1 MCMSLAIKN
10 SLWIHHIEI
19 PGSYGTAINVALA
32 DNDWRL
38 YFVDDS
44 GRNTGVPIDPQHWHQ
59 EVWSEEF
66 AEVEYKINQRFAI
79 MINPW
84 LRTINS
90 FNSTMRK
97 LNIDPSVDTLNSFVS
112 KGLKKS
118 EKRPFFD
125 NNTWRP
131 QSEFIDD
138 SVRVYD
144 TNRIGELI
152 TWLSQMPGFRWQPKY
167 ELIPENGNVQF
178 DYEQLIPD
186 NQLKWYM
193 NFEDD
198 WLVWCDRTNTD
209 PYLIC

>member
-1 MCMSLAIKN
+1 M
-10 SLWIHHIEI
+10 
-19 PGSYGTAINVALA
+19 
-32 DNDWRL
+32 
-38 YFVDDS
+38 DDS
-44 GRNTGVPIDPQHWHQ
+44 GRNAGVPIDPQHWHT

-66 AEVEYKINQRFAI
+66 EEVNYKINQRFAI

-84 LRTINS
+84 HRTINS

-97 LNIDPSVDTLNSFVS
+97 LNLDPSVDTLNNYVR
-112 KGLKKS
+112 KGLKQS
-118 EKRPFFD
+118 VKRPFFD

-138 SVRVYD
+138 SVRLYD

-152 TWLSQMPGFRWQPKY
+152 TWLSQLPGFRWHPKY
-167 ELIPENGNVQF
+167 DLIPENDNVWF

-186 NQLKWYM
+186 NQLNWYT

-198 WLVWCDRTNTD
+198 WLVWCDKTNSD
-209 PYLIC
+209 PYLIY

>member
-1 MCMSLAIKN
+1 MSLAIKN

-19 PGSYGTAINVALA
+19 PGSYGTAINTALA

-38 YFVDDS
+38 YFMDDS
-44 GRNTGVPIDPQHWHQ
+44 GRNAGVPIDPQHWHT

-66 AEVEYKINQRFAI
+66 EEVNYKINQRFAI

-84 LRTINS
+84 HRTINS

-97 LNIDPSVDTLNSFVS
+97 LNLDPSVDTLNNYVR
-112 KGLKKS
+112 KGLKQS
-118 EKRPFFD
+118 VKRPFFD

-138 SVRVYD
+138 SVRLYD

-152 TWLSQMPGFRWQPKY
+152 TWLNQLPGFRWHPKY
-167 ELIPENGNVQF
+167 NLIPENDNVWF

-186 NQLKWYM
+186 NQLNWYT

-198 WLVWCDRTNTD
+198 WLVWCDKTNSD
-209 PYLIC
+209 PYLIY

>member
-10 SLWIHHIEI
+10 SMWIHHIEI

-38 YFVDDS
+38 YFLDDS
-44 GRNTGVPIDPQHWHQ
+44 GRNAGVPIDPQHWHT

-66 AEVEYKINQRFAI
+66 EEVNYKINQRFAI

-84 LRTINS
+84 HRTINS

-97 LNIDPSVDTLNSFVS
+97 LNLDPSVDTLNNYVR
-112 KGLKKS
+112 KGLKQS
-118 EKRPFFD
+118 VKRPFFD

-138 SVRVYD
+138 SVRLYD

-152 TWLSQMPGFRWQPKY
+152 TWLSQLPGFRWHPKY
-167 ELIPENGNVQF
+167 DLIPENDNVWF

-186 NQLKWYM
+186 NQLNWYT

-198 WLVWCDRTNTD
+198 WLVWCDKTNSD
-209 PYLIC
+209 PYLIY